1 MLSLKADFHGNGIRW
16 NLERFWTVFSYP
28 IYDFFFQ
35 QQEMDAGMMVR
46 VWILGE
52 SLIVCPPDDKLINR
66 ETLETRAECTSCD
79 TENIR
84 IISGTLSRVN
94 LAWEKTKPQAATSVN
109 FVVLWSVCASDLCYT
124 VVPTQSAIL
133 KDSRCSGFF
142 AFVKT
147 RKTRLRTLNSPFWGC
162 AADRVEMVVKVHC
175 GAVLRDEFAAM
186 LNMRPL
192 KQSHNTLWQPSRP
205 CKYWCHVA
213 CHFHRLY
220 LS

>member
-46 VWILGE
+46 AWILGE
-52 SLIVCPPDDKLINR
+52 SLIVCPLDNKLINR
-66 ETLETRAECTSCD
+66 ETLGTRAECTSCD

-84 IISGTLSRVN
+84 NISGMLSRAS
-94 LAWEKTKPQAATSVN
+94 LAWEKTKPQAATTIN
-109 FVVLWSVCASDLCYT
+109 WLFYGLFVRPIFVT
-124 VVPTQSAIL
+124 TQSAIL
-133 KDSRCSGFF
+133 EDSRCSRFF

-147 RKTRLRTLNSPFWGC
+147 RKTRLRTLNSPLWGC

>member
-1 MLSLKADFHGNGIRW
+1 MHETTGKHAFWKADFHVNGIRW

-109 FVVLWSVCASDLCYT
+109 FVVLWSVCASDLCYNWCLHNQ
-124 VVPTQSAIL
+124 QSWKIP
-133 KDSRCSGFF
+133 DVQGF
-142 AFVKT
+142 
-147 RKTRLRTLNSPFWGC
+147 LL
-162 AADRVEMVVKVHC
+162 
-175 GAVLRDEFAAM
+175 L
-186 LNMRPL
+186 
-192 KQSHNTLWQPSRP
+192 
-205 CKYWCHVA
+205 
-213 CHFHRLY
+213 
-220 LS
+220 

>member
-16 NLERFWTVFSYP
+16 NLERFWTVFSYS

-52 SLIVCPPDDKLINR
+52 SLIVCPPDNKLINR
-66 ETLETRAECTSCD
+66 ETLGTRAECTSCD

-84 IISGTLSRVN
+84 NISGMLSRVN
-94 LAWEKTKPQAATSVN
+94 LAWEKTKPQAATTIN
-109 FVVLWSVCASDLCYT
+109 LLFYGLFVRPSFA
-124 VVPTQSAIL
+124 TQSAIL
-133 KDSRCSGFF
+133 KDYRCSRFF

-147 RKTRLRTLNSPFWGC
+147 RKTRLRTLNSPLWGC
-162 AADRVEMVVKVHC
+162 VADRVEMVVKVHC
-175 GAVLRDEFAAM
+175 GAVLGDEFAAM

-192 KQSHNTLWQPSRP
+192 KQSHNALWQPSRP
-205 CKYWCHVA
+205 CKYGCHVA

>member
-1 MLSLKADFHGNGIRW
+1 MLSLKADIHGNGIRW
-16 NLERFWTVFSYP
+16 NLERFWTVFSYS
-28 IYDFFFQ
+28 IYDFFFH

-52 SLIVCPPDDKLINR
+52 SLIVCPPDNKLINR
-66 ETLETRAECTSCD
+66 ETLGTRAECTSCD

-84 IISGTLSRVN
+84 NISGMLSRVN
-94 LAWEKTKPQAATSVN
+94 LAWEKTKPQAATTIN
-109 FVVLWSVCASDLCYT
+109 LLFYGLFVRPIFVITGAYT
-124 VVPTQSAIL
+124 ISNPERLQMFTV
-133 KDSRCSGFF
+133 F

-147 RKTRLRTLNSPFWGC
+147 RKTRLRTLNSPLWGC
-162 AADRVEMVVKVHC
+162 VADRVEVVVKVHC
-175 GAVLRDEFAAM
+175 GAVLGDEFAAM

-192 KQSHNTLWQPSRP
+192 KQSHNALWQPSRP
-205 CKYWCHVA
+205 CKYGCHMA